1 MNDQQQMGYEPS
13 LDGIRAFSV
22 IAVMLYHAHIAWL
35 PGGFLGVEVF
45 FVVSGFLITSLLIEE
60 RELNGGIDL
69 KQFWIRRARRLLP
82 ALFVMLSATAVC
94 VAFFAKD
101 SAPDFRRDVLP
112 SLGYF
117 SNWWQ
122 IFAVKT
128 PYFAASSLPVLRHLW
143 SLAVEEQWY
152 LIWPL
157 LFAFIFG
164 AKWMRPKIS
173 GALLVACSGAV
184 MVATALRFA
193 QDNDMR
199 TNLLYLSTLT
209 RSSGLLLGAA
219 VAMLWRPW
227 RKTSP
232 SSWWRSFTADALAIV
247 SIAVIGFIMATVHV
261 ADVRMYQGGLAATT
275 IASAVVIAVVMRPNG
290 VFVQKLFSQEL
301 FVEIGRRSYGLYLW
315 HWPIFV
321 VAHARDS
328 GNRLAVALA
337 VTVIINE
344 FVYQFVEI
352 PTRQGALGNWW
363 RNRPQLGAMRR
374 RLPVLIAAVVV
385 ASLGVTGFKVVG
397 IEARDLA
404 IDTSTANVIF
414 AVPTTVANTGT
425 TLAPSVVDS
434 SASSTTP
441 TTPTSS
447 TTIAVLPRKLVIVG
461 DSQAHALA
469 LNKPSGIEKT
479 FVIADGSIDGCGI
492 YDRGVG
498 VGGTNGNFRRNFAN
512 CVGFEKSWAKS
523 ATKAKADVALVVIGA
538 WEVLDLKINGFT
550 LAFNTAP
557 ADTMFRTQMQ
567 RGIDALRATGAT
579 VALLE
584 VACMRPVDSKGGPV
598 PALPQRGDD
607 ARTGHLNDLLREIA
621 APEDDGV
628 FFVSG
633 PKEWCTDPKISTS
646 LSYRW
651 DGVHAY
657 KPGAKLIFETI
668 ATSILQ
674 LPVTK

>member
-1 MNDQQQMGYEPS
+1 MNDQPHMGYEPS

-22 IAVMLYHAHIAWL
+22 IAVMLYHANIAWL

-60 RELNGGIDL
+60 RESTQRIDL

-82 ALFVMLSATAVC
+82 ALFVMLCATAVC
-94 VAFFAKD
+94 VAFYATD

-122 IFAVKT
+122 IFVVKT

-152 LIWPL
+152 LVWPL
-157 LFAFIFG
+157 LFTFIFG

-173 GALLVACSGAV
+173 GALLVACSGAA
-184 MVATALRFA
+184 MAATALRFV
-193 QDNDMR
+193 QDDETR
-199 TNLLYLSTLT
+199 TNFLYLSTLT

-227 RKTSP
+227 RKTP
-232 SSWWRSFTADALAIV
+232 TRFVLASSLVADALAIA
-247 SIAVIGFIMATVHV
+247 SIVVIGVLMATVHV
-261 ADVRMYQGGLAATT
+261 ADARLYRGGLAATT
-275 IASAVVIAVVMRPNG
+275 IASAVVVAVVMRPNG

-328 GNRLAVALA
+328 GNRLAVAIA

-344 FVYQFVEI
+344 FVYQYVEI

-363 RNRPQLGAMRR
+363 HNRPQLSAMHR
-374 RLPVLIAAVVV
+374 RLPVFVAAVVV
-385 ASLGVTGFKVVG
+385 ASLGVTGVKVVG

-414 AVPTTVANTGT
+414 SVPTTVA
-425 TLAPSVVDS
+425 P
-434 SASSTTP
+434 ASSLPAASTT
-441 TTPTSS
+441 T
-447 TTIAVLPRKLVIVG
+447 TTIAKLPRKLLIVG
-461 DSQAHALA
+461 DSQAHSLA
-469 LNKPSGIEKT
+469 VNKPSGMEKT
-479 FVIADGSIDGCGI
+479 FVVADGSIDGCGI

-523 ATKAKADVALVVIGA
+523 ATKARADVVLVVIGA
-538 WEVLDLKINGFT
+538 WEVLDLKINSFT
-550 LAFNTAP
+550 FIVNTLP
-557 ADTMFRTQMQ
+557 ADTMFRTQMK

-607 ARTGHLNDLLREIA
+607 ARTRHLNELMREIA
-621 APEDDGV
+621 SPEDDGV

-633 PKEWCTDPKISTS
+633 PKEWCNDPKVSTS

>member
-1 MNDQQQMGYEPS
+1 MGYEPS

-22 IAVMLYHAHIAWL
+22 IAVMLYHANVAWL

-60 RELNGGIDL
+60 RESNHRINL

-82 ALFVMLSATAVC
+82 AFFVMLCATSVC
-94 VAFFAKD
+94 VAFYATD
-101 SAPDFRRDVLP
+101 SAPDFRRDMLP

-122 IFAVKT
+122 IFAVDT

-157 LFAFIFG
+157 LFTVVFG
-164 AKWMRPKIS
+164 AKWLRPKIS
-173 GALLVACSGAV
+173 GVLLISCSGAI
-184 MVATALRFA
+184 MIMTALRFVE
-193 QDNDMR
+193 DNETR
-199 TNLLYLSTLT
+199 TNFLYLSTFT

-219 VAMLWRPW
+219 VALLWRPW
-227 RKTSP
+227 RKTSTRFVLA
-232 SSWWRSFTADALAIV
+232 RSMVADALAIG
-247 SIAVIGFIMATVHV
+247 SIAVIGYLMATVHV
-261 ADVRMYQGGLAATT
+261 ADARLYQGGLDATT
-275 IASAVVIAVVMRPNG
+275 IASAVIIAVVMRPNG
-290 VFVQKLFSQEL
+290 LLIKRFFSYN
-301 FVEIGRRSYGLYLW
+301 FFAEIGRRSYGLYLW

-328 GNRLAVALA
+328 IDRLAIALA
-337 VTVIINE
+337 ATIIINE
-344 FVYQFVEI
+344 FVYQYVEI
-352 PTRQGALGNWW
+352 PTRHGALGNWW
-363 RNRPQLGAMRR
+363 RNRQQLSAMQR
-374 RLPVLIAAVVV
+374 RLPVFVAAVLV
-385 ASLGVTGFKVVG
+385 ASLGITGVKVVG
-397 IEARDLA
+397 IQARDLS
-404 IDTSTANVIF
+404 IDTSNAKVEF
-414 AVPTTVANTGT
+414 AVPTTVANASTNST
-425 TLAPSVVDS
+425 PSVS
-434 SASSTTP
+434 GSSTT
-441 TTPTSS
+441 S
-447 TTIAVLPRKLVIVG
+447 TTIATLPRKLVIVG
-461 DSQAHALA
+461 DSQARSLA
-469 LNKPSGIEKT
+469 VNKPSGIKKT
-479 FVIADGSIDGCGI
+479 FVITDGSIDGCGV
-492 YDRGVG
+492 YNKGVG

-523 ATKAKADVALVVIGA
+523 ARKAKADVALVVIGA
-538 WEVLDLKINGFT
+538 WEVLDLKFGSSM
-550 LAFNTAP
+550 LVFNTP
-557 ADTMFRTQMQ
+557 AADAMFRSQV
-567 RGIDALRATGAT
+567 RIGVNALRVTGAT

-584 VACMRPVDSKGGPV
+584 VPCMRPVTSKGGPV

-607 ARTGHLNDLLREIA
+607 TRTGHLNDLLREIA

-633 PKEWCTDPKISTS
+633 PKEWCSDPKISTS

>member
-1 MNDQQQMGYEPS
+1 MGYEPS

-22 IAVMLYHAHIAWL
+22 IAVMLYHADIAWL

-60 RELNGGIDL
+60 RESTRSIDL

-82 ALFVMLSATAVC
+82 ALVVMLSATAVY

-122 IFAVKT
+122 IYAVDT

-157 LFAFIFG
+157 LFTVVFG
-164 AKWMRPKIS
+164 AKWMRPRIS
-173 GALLVACSGAV
+173 GALLIACSGAI
-184 MVATALRFA
+184 MFTTALRFV
-193 QDNDMR
+193 QDNETR
-199 TNLLYLSTLT
+199 TNFLYLSTIT

-227 RKTSP
+227 RKNSLP
-232 SSWWRSFTADALAIV
+232 SWWRSSISDAFAIT
-247 SIAVIGFIMATVHV
+247 SIAVIGVLMATVHV
-261 ADVRMYQGGLAATT
+261 ADQRLYQGGLAATT
-275 IASAVVIAVVMRPNG
+275 VASAVIVAVVMRPNG
-290 VFVQKLFSQEL
+290 LFVKKFFSQDL

-328 GNRLAVALA
+328 SNRLAVALA
-337 VTVIINE
+337 LTIIINE

-352 PTRQGALGNWW
+352 PTRHGALGNWW
-363 RNRPQLGAMRR
+363 HNRPQLSAMHR
-374 RLPVLIAAVVV
+374 RLPVFIAAVVI
-385 ASLGVTGFKVVG
+385 ASLGITGVKVVG
-397 IEARDLA
+397 IEARDLS

-414 AVPTTVANTGT
+414 AVPTTVAY
-425 TLAPSVVDS
+425 
-434 SASSTTP
+434 ASSLPAASTT
-441 TTPTSS
+441 T
-447 TTIAVLPRKLVIVG
+447 TTIAKLPRRLVIVG
-461 DSQAHALA
+461 DSQAHSLA
-469 LNKPSGIEKT
+469 INKPSGIEKT
-479 FVIADGSIDGCGI
+479 FVVTDGSIDGCGI

-512 CVGFEKSWAKS
+512 CVGFEKSWTKS
-523 ATKAKADVALVVIGA
+523 ATKAQADVALVVLGA
-538 WEVLDLKINGFT
+538 WEVLDLKINSFT
-550 LAFNTAP
+550 LVVNTPP
-557 ADTMFRTQMQ
+557 ADTMFRTQMK

-607 ARTGHLNDLLREIA
+607 TRTRHLNDLLREIA
-621 APEDDGV
+621 APEDDGF

-633 PKEWCTDPKISTS
+633 PKEWCSESEISTS

-657 KPGAKLIFETI
+657 KPGAKLVFETI
-668 ATSILQ
+668 ANSILQ

>member
-1 MNDQQQMGYEPS
+1 
-13 LDGIRAFSV
+13 
-22 IAVMLYHAHIAWL
+22 
-35 PGGFLGVEVF
+35 
-45 FVVSGFLITSLLIEE
+45 
-60 RELNGGIDL
+60 
-69 KQFWIRRARRLLP
+69 
-82 ALFVMLSATAVC
+82 
-94 VAFFAKD
+94 VAFYATD

-122 IFAVKT
+122 IFAVDT

-157 LFAFIFG
+157 LFVFVFG

-173 GALLVACSGAV
+173 GALLLLCSGAI
-184 MVATALRFA
+184 MFATALRFV
-193 QDNDMR
+193 QDDETR
-199 TNLLYLSTLT
+199 TNFLYLSTLT

-227 RKTSP
+227 RKNSLP
-232 SSWWRSFTADALAIV
+232 SWWKSSLADALAV
-247 SIAVIGFIMATVHV
+247 ASIAVIGVLMATVHV
-261 ADVRMYQGGLAATT
+261 ADKRLYQGGLAITT
-275 IASAVVIAVVMRPNG
+275 IASAVIIAVVMRPNG
-290 VFVQKLFSQEL
+290 LFVKKFFSQEL

-337 VTVIINE
+337 LTVIINE
-344 FVYQFVEI
+344 FVYQYVEI
-352 PTRQGALGNWW
+352 PTRQGALGNWLH
-363 RNRPQLGAMRR
+363 NRQQLSAMHR
-374 RLPVLIAAVVV
+374 RLPVLITAAVV
-385 ASLGVTGFKVVG
+385 ASLGITGVKVVG
-397 IEARDLA
+397 IEARDLS

-414 AVPTTVANTGT
+414 SVPTTVA
-425 TLAPSVVDS
+425 
-434 SASSTTP
+434 SASSLPAASTT
-441 TTPTSS
+441 S
-447 TTIAVLPRKLVIVG
+447 TTIAKLPRKLVIVG
-461 DSQAHALA
+461 DSQAHSLVV
-469 LNKPSGIEKT
+469 NKPSGIEKT
-479 FVIADGSIDGCGI
+479 FVITNGSIDGCGI

-512 CVGFEKSWAKS
+512 CVGFEKKWAKS
-523 ATKAKADVALVVIGA
+523 ATTARADVALVVIGA

-550 LAFNTAP
+550 FAVNTSP
-557 ADTMFRTQMQ
+557 ADTMFRTQMK
-567 RGIDALRATGAT
+567 RGIDALRSTGAT

-607 ARTGHLNDLLREIA
+607 TRTSHLNDLLREIA

-628 FFVSG
+628 FFISG
-633 PKEWCTDPKISTS
+633 PKEWCSDPKISTS

-668 ATSILQ
+668 ASSVLK
-674 LPVTK
+674 LPVKK

>member
-1 MNDQQQMGYEPS
+1 MNDQSHMGYEPS

-22 IAVMLYHAHIAWL
+22 IAVMLYHANIAWL

-60 RELNGGIDL
+60 RESTRSIDL

-82 ALFVMLSATAVC
+82 ALVVMLSATAVY

-122 IFAVKT
+122 IYAVDT

-157 LFAFIFG
+157 LFTVVFG
-164 AKWMRPKIS
+164 AKWMRPRIS
-173 GALLVACSGAV
+173 GALLITCSAAI
-184 MVATALRFA
+184 MFTTALRFV
-193 QDNDMR
+193 QDNETR
-199 TNLLYLSTLT
+199 TNFLYLSTIT

-227 RKTSP
+227 RKNSLP
-232 SSWWRSFTADALAIV
+232 SWWRSSISDAFAIT
-247 SIAVIGFIMATVHV
+247 SIAVIGVLMATVHV
-261 ADVRMYQGGLAATT
+261 ADQRLYQGGLAATT
-275 IASAVVIAVVMRPNG
+275 VASAVIVAVVMRPNG
-290 VFVQKLFSQEL
+290 LFVKKFFSQDL

-328 GNRLAVALA
+328 SNRLAVALA
-337 VTVIINE
+337 LTIIINE

-352 PTRQGALGNWW
+352 PTRHGALGNWW
-363 RNRPQLGAMRR
+363 HNRPQLSAMHR
-374 RLPVLIAAVVV
+374 RLPVFIAAVVV
-385 ASLGVTGFKVVG
+385 ASLGIIGVKVVG
-397 IEARDLA
+397 IEARDLS

-414 AVPTTVANTGT
+414 AVPTTVA
-425 TLAPSVVDS
+425 
-434 SASSTTP
+434 SASSLPAASTT
-441 TTPTSS
+441 T
-447 TTIAVLPRKLVIVG
+447 TTIAKLPRRLVIVG
-461 DSQAHALA
+461 DSQAHSLA
-469 LNKPSGIEKT
+469 INKPSGIEKT
-479 FVIADGSIDGCGI
+479 FVVTDGSIDGCGI

-512 CVGFEKSWAKS
+512 CVGFEKSWTKS
-523 ATKAKADVALVVIGA
+523 ATKAQADVALVVLGA
-538 WEVLDLKINGFT
+538 WEVLDLKINSFT
-550 LAFNTAP
+550 LVVNTPP
-557 ADTMFRTQMQ
+557 ADTMFRTQMK

-607 ARTGHLNDLLREIA
+607 TRTRHLNDLLREIA

-633 PKEWCTDPKISTS
+633 PKEWCSDSEISTS

>member
-1 MNDQQQMGYEPS
+1 MNDQQLMGYEPS

-22 IAVMLYHAHIAWL
+22 IAVMLYHANIAWL

-60 RELNGGIDL
+60 RESTRRIDL

-82 ALFVMLSATAVC
+82 ALVVMLAATAVC
-94 VAFFAKD
+94 VAFYATD

-122 IFAVKT
+122 IFAVDT

-157 LFAFIFG
+157 LFVFVFG

-173 GALLVACSGAV
+173 GALLLLCSGAI
-184 MVATALRFA
+184 MFATALRFV
-193 QDNDMR
+193 QDDETR
-199 TNLLYLSTLT
+199 TNFLYLSTLT

-227 RKTSP
+227 RKNSLP
-232 SSWWRSFTADALAIV
+232 SWWKSSLADALAV
-247 SIAVIGFIMATVHV
+247 ASIAVIGVLMATVHV
-261 ADVRMYQGGLAATT
+261 ADAQLYQGGLAVTT
-275 IASAVVIAVVMRPNG
+275 IASAVIIAVVMRPNG
-290 VFVQKLFSQEL
+290 LFVKKFFSQEL

-337 VTVIINE
+337 LTVIINE
-344 FVYQFVEI
+344 FVYQYVEI
-352 PTRQGALGNWW
+352 PTRQGALGNWLH
-363 RNRPQLGAMRR
+363 NRQQLSAMHR
-374 RLPVLIAAVVV
+374 RLPVLITAAVV
-385 ASLGVTGFKVVG
+385 ASLGITGVKVVG
-397 IEARDLA
+397 IEARDLS

-414 AVPTTVANTGT
+414 SVPTTVA
-425 TLAPSVVDS
+425 
-434 SASSTTP
+434 SASSLPAASTT
-441 TTPTSS
+441 T
-447 TTIAVLPRKLVIVG
+447 TTIAKLPRKLVIVG
-461 DSQAHALA
+461 DSQAHSLVV
-469 LNKPSGIEKT
+469 NKPSGIEKT
-479 FVIADGSIDGCGI
+479 FVITNGSIDGCGI

-512 CVGFEKSWAKS
+512 CVGFEKKWAKS
-523 ATKAKADVALVVIGA
+523 ATTARADVALVVIGA

-550 LAFNTAP
+550 FAVNTSP
-557 ADTMFRTQMQ
+557 ADTMFRTQMK
-567 RGIDALRATGAT
+567 RGIDALRSTGAT

-607 ARTGHLNDLLREIA
+607 TRTSHLNDLLREIA

-633 PKEWCTDPKISTS
+633 PKEWCSDPKISTS

-668 ATSILQ
+668 ASSVLK
-674 LPVTK
+674 LPVKK

>member
-1 MNDQQQMGYEPS
+1 MGYEPS

-22 IAVMLYHAHIAWL
+22 IAVMLYHANIAWL

-60 RELNGGIDL
+60 RESNHRINL

-82 ALFVMLSATAVC
+82 AFFVMLCATAVC
-94 VAFFAKD
+94 VAFYATD
-101 SAPDFRRDVLP
+101 SAPDFRRDMLP

-122 IFAVKT
+122 IFAVDT

-157 LFAFIFG
+157 LFTVVFG

-173 GALLVACSGAV
+173 GALLIAGSGTI
-184 MVATALRFA
+184 MVTTALRFVE
-193 QDNDMR
+193 DNETH
-199 TNLLYLSTLT
+199 TNFLYLSTFT

-219 VAMLWRPW
+219 VALLWRPW
-227 RKTSP
+227 RKISTRFVLA
-232 SSWWRSFTADALAIV
+232 RSLAADSLAIV
-247 SIAVIGFIMATVHV
+247 SIAVIGYLMATVHV
-261 ADVRMYQGGLAATT
+261 ADARLYQGGLAATT
-275 IASAVVIAVVMRPNG
+275 IASAVIVAVVMRPNG
-290 VFVQKLFSQEL
+290 LLIKRFFSYN
-301 FVEIGRRSYGLYLW
+301 FFAEIGRRSYGLYLW

-328 GNRLAVALA
+328 IDRLAIALA
-337 VTVIINE
+337 ATIIINE
-344 FVYQFVEI
+344 FVYQYVEI

-363 RNRPQLGAMRR
+363 RNRPQLSAMHR
-374 RLPVLIAAVVV
+374 RLPIFVAAVVV
-385 ASLGVTGFKVVG
+385 ASLGITGVKVVG
-397 IEARDLA
+397 IQARDLSV
-404 IDTSTANVIF
+404 DTSNAKVEF
-414 AVPTTVANTGT
+414 AVPTTVANASTNST
-425 TLAPSVVDS
+425 PSVS
-434 SASSTTP
+434 GSSTT
-441 TTPTSS
+441 S
-447 TTIAVLPRKLVIVG
+447 TTIATLPRKLVIVG
-461 DSQAHALA
+461 DSQARSLA
-469 LNKPSGIEKT
+469 VNKPSGIKKT
-479 FVIADGSIDGCGI
+479 FVITDGSIDGCGVYNKGI
-492 YDRGVG
+492 G

-523 ATKAKADVALVVIGA
+523 ARKAKADVALVVIGA
-538 WEVLDLKINGFT
+538 WEVLDLKFGSST
-550 LAFNTAP
+550 LVFNTP
-557 ADTMFRTQMQ
+557 AADAMFRSQV
-567 RGIDALRATGAT
+567 RIGVNALRATGAT

-584 VACMRPVDSKGGPV
+584 VPCMRPVTSKGGPV

-607 ARTGHLNDLLREIA
+607 TRTGHLNDLLREIA
-621 APEDDGV
+621 ASEDDGV

-633 PKEWCTDPKISTS
+633 PKEWCSDPKISTS

>member
-1 MNDQQQMGYEPS
+1 MGYEPS

-22 IAVMLYHAHIAWL
+22 IAVMLYHANIAWL

-60 RELNGGIDL
+60 RESNHRINL

-82 ALFVMLSATAVC
+82 AFFVMLCATSVC
-94 VAFFAKD
+94 VAFYATD
-101 SAPDFRRDVLP
+101 SAPDFRRDMLP

-122 IFAVKT
+122 IFAVDT

-157 LFAFIFG
+157 LFTVVFG

-173 GALLVACSGAV
+173 GALLIAGSGTI
-184 MVATALRFA
+184 MVTTALRFVE
-193 QDNDMR
+193 DNETR
-199 TNLLYLSTLT
+199 TNFLYLSTFT

-219 VAMLWRPW
+219 VALLWRPW
-227 RKTSP
+227 RKTSTRFVLA
-232 SSWWRSFTADALAIV
+232 RSMVADALAIG
-247 SIAVIGFIMATVHV
+247 SIAVIGYLMATVHV
-261 ADVRMYQGGLAATT
+261 ADARLYQGGLAATT
-275 IASAVVIAVVMRPNG
+275 IASAVIVAVVMRPNG
-290 VFVQKLFSQEL
+290 LLMKRFFSHNLFA
-301 FVEIGRRSYGLYLW
+301 EIGRRSYGLYLW

-328 GNRLAVALA
+328 IDRLAIALA
-337 VTVIINE
+337 ATIIINE
-344 FVYQFVEI
+344 FVYQYVEI

-363 RNRPQLGAMRR
+363 RNRPQLSAMHR
-374 RLPVLIAAVVV
+374 RLPIFVAAVVV
-385 ASLGVTGFKVVG
+385 ASLGITGVKVVG
-397 IEARDLA
+397 IQARDLSV
-404 IDTSTANVIF
+404 DTSNAKVEF
-414 AVPTTVANTGT
+414 AVPTTVANASTNST
-425 TLAPSVVDS
+425 PSVS
-434 SASSTTP
+434 GSSTT
-441 TTPTSS
+441 S
-447 TTIAVLPRKLVIVG
+447 TTIATLPRKLVIVG
-461 DSQAHALA
+461 DSQARSLA
-469 LNKPSGIEKT
+469 VNKPSGIKKT
-479 FVIADGSIDGCGI
+479 FVITDGSIDGCGV
-492 YDRGVG
+492 YNKGGG

-523 ATKAKADVALVVIGA
+523 ARKAKADVALVVIGA
-538 WEVLDLKINGFT
+538 WEVLDLKFGSST
-550 LAFNTAP
+550 LVFNTP
-557 ADTMFRTQMQ
+557 AADAMFRSQV
-567 RGIDALRATGAT
+567 RIGVNALRATGAT

-584 VACMRPVDSKGGPV
+584 VPCMRPVTSKGGPV

-607 ARTGHLNDLLREIA
+607 TRTGHLNDLLREIA

-633 PKEWCTDPKISTS
+633 PKEWCSDPKISTS

>member
-22 IAVMLYHAHIAWL
+22 IAVMLYHANIAWL

-60 RELNGGIDL
+60 RESTQHIDL

-82 ALFVMLSATAVC
+82 ALVVMLAATAVC
-94 VAFFAKD
+94 VAFYATD

-122 IFAVKT
+122 IFAVDT

-157 LFAFIFG
+157 LFAFVFG

-173 GALLVACSGAV
+173 GALLVVCSAAI
-184 MVATALRFA
+184 MTMTALRFV
-193 QDNDMR
+193 QDDETR
-199 TNLLYLSTLT
+199 TNFLYLSTLT

-227 RKTSP
+227 RKNSLP
-232 SSWWRSFTADALAIV
+232 RWWRSSVADAFAV
-247 SIAVIGFIMATVHV
+247 ASIAVIGVLMVTVHV
-261 ADVRMYQGGLAATT
+261 ADARLYQGGLAVTT
-275 IASAVVIAVVMRPNG
+275 IASAVIIAVVMRPNG
-290 VFVQKLFSQEL
+290 LFVKKFFSQEP

-321 VAHARDS
+321 VVHARDS

-344 FVYQFVEI
+344 FVYQYVEI

-363 RNRPQLGAMRR
+363 HNRPQLSAVHR

-385 ASLGVTGFKVVG
+385 ASLGITGVKVVG

-414 AVPTTVANTGT
+414 SVPTTVAT
-425 TLAPSVVDS
+425 
-434 SASSTTP
+434 ASSLPAASTT
-441 TTPTSS
+441 S
-447 TTIAVLPRKLVIVG
+447 TTIAKLPRKLVIVG
-461 DSQAHALA
+461 DSQAHSLA
-469 LNKPSGIEKT
+469 INKPSGIEKT

-498 VGGTNGNFRRNFAN
+498 VGGTNRNFRRNFAN

-550 LAFNTAP
+550 FALNSSP
-557 ADTMFRTQMQ
+557 ADTIFRTQMK

-607 ARTGHLNDLLREIA
+607 TRTSHLNDLLREIA

-633 PKEWCTDPKISTS
+633 PKEWCSDQKISTS

>member
-1 MNDQQQMGYEPS
+1 MNEQQQMGYEPS

-22 IAVMLYHAHIAWL
+22 IAVMLYHANIAWL

-60 RELNGGIDL
+60 RESTQRIDL

-82 ALFVMLSATAVC
+82 ALFVMLCATAVC
-94 VAFFAKD
+94 VAFYATD

-122 IFAVKT
+122 IFAVDT

-152 LIWPL
+152 LVWPL
-157 LFAFIFG
+157 LFTFIFG

-173 GALLVACSGAV
+173 GALLVACS
-184 MVATALRFA
+184 
-193 QDNDMR
+193 
-199 TNLLYLSTLT
+199 
-209 RSSGLLLGAA
+209 LLLGAA

-227 RKTSP
+227 RKTP
-232 SSWWRSFTADALAIV
+232 TRFVLARSLVADALAIA
-247 SIAVIGFIMATVHV
+247 SIVVIGVLMATVHV
-261 ADVRMYQGGLAATT
+261 ADARLYRGGLAATT
-275 IASAVVIAVVMRPNG
+275 IASAVVVAVVMRPNG

-328 GNRLAVALA
+328 GNRLAVAIA

-344 FVYQFVEI
+344 FVYQYVEI

-363 RNRPQLGAMRR
+363 HNRPQLSAMHR
-374 RLPVLIAAVVV
+374 RLPVFVAAVVV
-385 ASLGVTGFKVVG
+385 ASLGVTGVKVVG

-404 IDTSTANVIF
+404 FDTSPANVIF
-414 AVPTTVANTGT
+414 SVPTTVA
-425 TLAPSVVDS
+425 P
-434 SASSTTP
+434 ASSLPAASTT
-441 TTPTSS
+441 T
-447 TTIAVLPRKLVIVG
+447 TTIAKLPRKLLIVG
-461 DSQAHALA
+461 DSQAHSLA
-469 LNKPSGIEKT
+469 VNKPSGMEKT
-479 FVIADGSIDGCGI
+479 FVVADGSIDGCGI

-523 ATKAKADVALVVIGA
+523 ATKARADVVLVVIGA

-550 LAFNTAP
+550 FAFNTAP
-557 ADTMFRTQMQ
+557 ADTMFRTQMK

-607 ARTGHLNDLLREIA
+607 ARTRHLNELMREIA
-621 APEDDGV
+621 SPEDDGV

-633 PKEWCTDPKISTS
+633 PKEWCNDPKVSTS

>member
-1 MNDQQQMGYEPS
+1 MNEQQQMGYEPS

-22 IAVMLYHAHIAWL
+22 IAVMLYHANIAWL

-60 RELNGGIDL
+60 RESTQHIDL

-82 ALFVMLSATAVC
+82 ALFIMLSATAVS

-157 LFAFIFG
+157 LFTVVFG
-164 AKWMRPKIS
+164 AKWMRSKFS
-173 GALLVACSGAV
+173 GMLLVVCSGAV
-184 MVATALRFA
+184 MATMALRFV
-193 QDNDMR
+193 QDNETR
-199 TNLLYLSTLT
+199 TNFLYLSTVT

-232 SSWWRSFTADALAIV
+232 SSWWRSSIADALALV
-247 SIAVIGFIMATVHV
+247 SIAVIGVLMATVHV
-261 ADVRMYQGGLAATT
+261 ADARLYQGGLVATT
-275 IASAVVIAVVMRPNG
+275 VASAVVIAVVMRPNG
-290 VFVQKLFSQEL
+290 LIIKKFFSQDF
-301 FVEIGRRSYGLYLW
+301 FVEVGRRSYGLYLW

-328 GNRLAVALA
+328 GNRFAVALA
-337 VTVIINE
+337 ATIIINE

-363 RNRPQLGAMRR
+363 RNRQQLSAMHR
-374 RLPVLIAAVVV
+374 RLPLLIAAAVV
-385 ASLGVTGFKVVG
+385 ASLGMTGIKVVG

-414 AVPTTVANTGT
+414 SVPTTVA
-425 TLAPSVVDS
+425 
-434 SASSTTP
+434 SASSLPAASTT
-441 TTPTSS
+441 S
-447 TTIAVLPRKLVIVG
+447 TTIAKLPRKLVIVG
-461 DSQAHALA
+461 DSQAHSLA
-469 LNKPSGIEKT
+469 INKPSGMEKT
-479 FVIADGSIDGCGI
+479 FVVADGSIDGCGI

-538 WEVLDLKINGFT
+538 WEVLDLKINSFAF
-550 LAFNTAP
+550 AFNTSP

-607 ARTGHLNDLLREIA
+607 TRTRHLNDLLREIA

-633 PKEWCTDPKISTS
+633 PTEWCNDPKISTS

>member
-1 MNDQQQMGYEPS
+1 MNDQSHMGYEPS

-22 IAVMLYHAHIAWL
+22 IAVMLYHADIAWL

-60 RELNGGIDL
+60 RESTRSIDL

-82 ALFVMLSATAVC
+82 ALVVMLSATAVY

-122 IFAVKT
+122 IYAVDT

-157 LFAFIFG
+157 LFTVVFG
-164 AKWMRPKIS
+164 AKWMRPRIS
-173 GALLVACSGAV
+173 GALLITCSAAI
-184 MVATALRFA
+184 MFTTALRFV
-193 QDNDMR
+193 QDNETR
-199 TNLLYLSTLT
+199 TNFLYLSTIT

-227 RKTSP
+227 RKNSLP
-232 SSWWRSFTADALAIV
+232 SWWRSSISDAFAIT
-247 SIAVIGFIMATVHV
+247 SIAVIGVLMATVHV
-261 ADVRMYQGGLAATT
+261 ADQRLYQSGLAATT
-275 IASAVVIAVVMRPNG
+275 VASAVIVAVVMRPNG
-290 VFVQKLFSQEL
+290 LFVKKFFSQDL

-328 GNRLAVALA
+328 SNRLAVALA
-337 VTVIINE
+337 LTIIINE

-352 PTRQGALGNWW
+352 PTRHGALGNWW
-363 RNRPQLGAMRR
+363 HNRPQLSAMHR
-374 RLPVLIAAVVV
+374 RLPVFIAAVVV
-385 ASLGVTGFKVVG
+385 ASLGITGVKVVG
-397 IEARDLA
+397 IEARDLS

-414 AVPTTVANTGT
+414 AVPTTVAY
-425 TLAPSVVDS
+425 
-434 SASSTTP
+434 ASSLPAASTT
-441 TTPTSS
+441 T
-447 TTIAVLPRKLVIVG
+447 TTIAKLPRRLVIVG
-461 DSQAHALA
+461 DSQAHSLA
-469 LNKPSGIEKT
+469 INKPSGIEKT
-479 FVIADGSIDGCGI
+479 FVVTDGSIDGCGI

-512 CVGFEKSWAKS
+512 CVGFEKSWTKS
-523 ATKAKADVALVVIGA
+523 ATKAQADVALVVLGA
-538 WEVLDLKINGFT
+538 WEVLDLKINSFT
-550 LAFNTAP
+550 LVVNTPP
-557 ADTMFRTQMQ
+557 ADTMFRTQMK

-607 ARTGHLNDLLREIA
+607 TRTRHLNDLLREIA

-633 PKEWCTDPKISTS
+633 PKQWCSDSEISTS

>member
-1 MNDQQQMGYEPS
+1 MGYEPS

-22 IAVMLYHAHIAWL
+22 IAVMLYHANIAWL

-60 RELNGGIDL
+60 RESTQRIDL

-82 ALFVMLSATAVC
+82 ALFAMLSATAVC
-94 VAFFAKD
+94 VAFYATD
-101 SAPDFRRDVLP
+101 SAPDFRRDMLP

-122 IFAVKT
+122 IYAVDT

-152 LIWPL
+152 LVWPL
-157 LFAFIFG
+157 LFTVLFG

-173 GALLVACSGAV
+173 GTLLIGCSGAI
-184 MVATALRFA
+184 MIATALGFV
-193 QDNDMR
+193 QDDETR
-199 TNLLYLSTLT
+199 TNFLYLSTIT

-227 RKTSP
+227 RKTSTRFVLV
-232 SSWWRSFTADALAIV
+232 RSLAADLLAIG
-247 SIAVIGFIMATVHV
+247 SIALIGYLMATVHV
-261 ADVRMYQGGLAATT
+261 ADKRLYQGGLAATT
-275 IASAVVIAVVMRPNG
+275 IASAVIVAVVMRPNG
-290 VFVQKLFSQEL
+290 LFVKKFFSQDF

-321 VAHARDS
+321 VTHARDS
-328 GNRLAVALA
+328 SNRLAVALA
-337 VTVIINE
+337 LTTIINE
-344 FVYQFVEI
+344 FVYQYVEI
-352 PTRQGALGNWW
+352 PTRRGALGNWW
-363 RNRPQLGAMRR
+363 HNRPQLSAMHR
-374 RLPVLIAAVVV
+374 RLPVLITAVVV
-385 ASLGVTGFKVVG
+385 ASLSITGVKVVG
-397 IEARDLA
+397 IEARDLS
-404 IDTSTANVIF
+404 IDTSTASVIF
-414 AVPTTVANTGT
+414 SVPTTVA
-425 TLAPSVVDS
+425 
-434 SASSTTP
+434 SASSLPAASTT
-441 TTPTSS
+441 T
-447 TTIAVLPRKLVIVG
+447 TTIAKLPRKLVIVG
-461 DSQAHALA
+461 DSQANSLA
-469 LNKPSGIEKT
+469 VNKPSGMEKT
-479 FVIADGSIDGCGI
+479 FIVANGSIDGCGI
-492 YDRGVG
+492 FDRGVG

-538 WEVLDLKINGFT
+538 WEVLDLKINGFIFAVNS
-550 LAFNTAP
+550 LP
-557 ADTMFRTQMQ
+557 ADTMFRTQMK
-567 RGIDALRATGAT
+567 RGIAALRATGAT

-607 ARTGHLNDLLREIA
+607 TRTGHLNDLLREIA
-621 APEDDGV
+621 APDDDGV

-633 PKEWCTDPKISTS
+633 PKEWCSDPKISKS

-657 KPGAKLIFETI
+657 KPGAKLVFETI
-668 ATSILQ
+668 ANSVLQ

>member
-1 MNDQQQMGYEPS
+1 MNDQSHMGYEPS

-22 IAVMLYHAHIAWL
+22 IAVMLYHANISWL

-60 RELNGGIDL
+60 RETTQRIDL

-82 ALFVMLSATAVC
+82 ALVVMLSATAVC
-94 VAFFAKD
+94 VAFYATD
-101 SAPDFRRDVLP
+101 SAPDFRRDMLP

-122 IFAVKT
+122 IYAVDT

-152 LIWPL
+152 LVWPL
-157 LFAFIFG
+157 LFTVLFG

-173 GALLVACSGAV
+173 GTLLIGCSGAI
-184 MVATALRFA
+184 MIATALGFV
-193 QDNDMR
+193 QDDETR
-199 TNLLYLSTLT
+199 TNFLYLSTIT

-227 RKTSP
+227 RKTSTRFVLV
-232 SSWWRSFTADALAIV
+232 RSLAADLLAIG
-247 SIAVIGFIMATVHV
+247 SIALIGYLMATVHV
-261 ADVRMYQGGLAATT
+261 ADKRLYQGGLAATT
-275 IASAVVIAVVMRPNG
+275 IASAVIVAVVMRPNG
-290 VFVQKLFSQEL
+290 LFVKKFFSQDF

-321 VAHARDS
+321 VTHARDS
-328 GNRLAVALA
+328 SNRLAVALA
-337 VTVIINE
+337 LTTIINE
-344 FVYQFVEI
+344 FVYQYVEI
-352 PTRQGALGNWW
+352 PTRRGALGNWW
-363 RNRPQLGAMRR
+363 HNRPQLSAMHR
-374 RLPVLIAAVVV
+374 RLPVLITAVVV
-385 ASLGVTGFKVVG
+385 ASLSITGVKVVG
-397 IEARDLA
+397 IEARDLS
-404 IDTSTANVIF
+404 IDTSTASVIF
-414 AVPTTVANTGT
+414 SVPTTVA
-425 TLAPSVVDS
+425 
-434 SASSTTP
+434 SASSLPAASTT
-441 TTPTSS
+441 T
-447 TTIAVLPRKLVIVG
+447 TTIAKLPRKLVIVG
-461 DSQAHALA
+461 DSQANSLA
-469 LNKPSGIEKT
+469 VNKPSGMEKT
-479 FVIADGSIDGCGI
+479 FIVANGSIDGCGI
-492 YDRGVG
+492 FDRGVG

-538 WEVLDLKINGFT
+538 WEVLDLKINGFIFAVNS
-550 LAFNTAP
+550 LP
-557 ADTMFRTQMQ
+557 ADTMFRTQMK
-567 RGIDALRATGAT
+567 RGIAALRATGAT

-607 ARTGHLNDLLREIA
+607 TRTGHLNDLLREIA
-621 APEDDGV
+621 APDDDGV

-633 PKEWCTDPKISTS
+633 PKEWCSDPKISKS

-657 KPGAKLIFETI
+657 KPGAKLVFETI
-668 ATSILQ
+668 ANSVLQ

>member
-1 MNDQQQMGYEPS
+1 MGYEPS
-13 LDGIRAFSV
+13 LDGIRALSV
-22 IAVMLYHAHIAWL
+22 IAVMLYHANIAWL

-60 RELNGGIDL
+60 RESNHRINL

-82 ALFVMLSATAVC
+82 AFFVMLCATAVC
-94 VAFFAKD
+94 VAFYATD
-101 SAPDFRRDVLP
+101 SAPDFRRDMLP

-122 IFAVKT
+122 IFAVDT

-157 LFAFIFG
+157 LFTLVFG

-173 GALLVACSGAV
+173 GALLITCSGAI
-184 MVATALRFA
+184 MVTTALRFVE
-193 QDNDMR
+193 DNETR
-199 TNLLYLSTLT
+199 TNFLYLSTFT

-219 VAMLWRPW
+219 VALLWRPW
-227 RKTSP
+227 RKISTRFVLA
-232 SSWWRSFTADALAIV
+232 RSMVADALAIV
-247 SIAVIGFIMATVHV
+247 SIAVIGYLMATVHV
-261 ADVRMYQGGLAATT
+261 ADARLYQGGLAATT
-275 IASAVVIAVVMRPNG
+275 IASAVIVAVVMRPNG
-290 VFVQKLFSQEL
+290 LLIKRVFSYNF
-301 FVEIGRRSYGLYLW
+301 FAEIGRRSYGLYLW

-328 GNRLAVALA
+328 IDRLAYALA
-337 VTVIINE
+337 ATIIINE
-344 FVYQFVEI
+344 FVYQYVEI
-352 PTRQGALGNWW
+352 PTRHGALGNWW
-363 RNRPQLGAMRR
+363 RNRQQLSAMHR
-374 RLPVLIAAVVV
+374 RLPIFVATVVV
-385 ASLGVTGFKVVG
+385 TSLGFTGVKVAG
-397 IEARDLA
+397 IQARDMS
-404 IDTSTANVIF
+404 IDTSNAKVEF
-414 AVPTTVANTGT
+414 AVPTTVT
-425 TLAPSVVDS
+425 
-434 SASSTTP
+434 SASSLPAASTT
-441 TTPTSS
+441 S
-447 TTIAVLPRKLVIVG
+447 TTIAKLPRKLVIVG
-461 DSQAHALA
+461 DSQARSLA
-469 LNKPSGIEKT
+469 VNKPSGIKKT
-479 FVIADGSIDGCGI
+479 FVITDGSIDGCGV
-492 YDRGVG
+492 YNKGVG

-523 ATKAKADVALVVIGA
+523 ARKAKADVALVVIGA
-538 WEVLDLKINGFT
+538 WEVLDLKFGSST
-550 LAFNTAP
+550 LVFNTP
-557 ADTMFRTQMQ
+557 AADAMFRSQV
-567 RGIDALRATGAT
+567 RVGVNALRATGAT

-584 VACMRPVDSKGGPV
+584 VPCMRPVTSKGGSV
-598 PALPQRGDD
+598 ALPQRGDD

-621 APEDDGV
+621 APDDDGV

-633 PKEWCTDPKISTS
+633 PKEWCNDPKISTS

>member
-1 MNDQQQMGYEPS
+1 
-13 LDGIRAFSV
+13 
-22 IAVMLYHAHIAWL
+22 
-35 PGGFLGVEVF
+35 
-45 FVVSGFLITSLLIEE
+45 
-60 RELNGGIDL
+60 
-69 KQFWIRRARRLLP
+69 
-82 ALFVMLSATAVC
+82 MLSATAVY

-122 IFAVKT
+122 IYAVDT

-157 LFAFIFG
+157 LFTVVFG
-164 AKWMRPKIS
+164 AKWMRPRIS
-173 GALLVACSGAV
+173 GALLITCSAAI
-184 MVATALRFA
+184 MFTTALRFV
-193 QDNDMR
+193 QDNETR
-199 TNLLYLSTLT
+199 TNFLYLSTIT

-227 RKTSP
+227 RKNSLP
-232 SSWWRSFTADALAIV
+232 SWWRSSISDAFAIT
-247 SIAVIGFIMATVHV
+247 SIAVIGVLMATVHV
-261 ADVRMYQGGLAATT
+261 ADQRLYQGGLAATT
-275 IASAVVIAVVMRPNG
+275 VASAVIVAVVMRPNG
-290 VFVQKLFSQEL
+290 LFVKKFFSQDL

-328 GNRLAVALA
+328 SNRLAVALA
-337 VTVIINE
+337 LTIIINE

-352 PTRQGALGNWW
+352 PTRHGALGNWW
-363 RNRPQLGAMRR
+363 HNRPQLSAMHR
-374 RLPVLIAAVVV
+374 RLPVFIAAVVI
-385 ASLGVTGFKVVG
+385 ASLGITGVKVVG
-397 IEARDLA
+397 IEARDLS

-414 AVPTTVANTGT
+414 AVPTTVA
-425 TLAPSVVDS
+425 
-434 SASSTTP
+434 SASSLPAASTT
-441 TTPTSS
+441 T
-447 TTIAVLPRKLVIVG
+447 TTIAKLPRKLVIVG
-461 DSQAHALA
+461 DSQAHSLA
-469 LNKPSGIEKT
+469 INKPSGIEKT
-479 FVIADGSIDGCGI
+479 FVVTDGSIDGCGI

-512 CVGFEKSWAKS
+512 CVGFEKSWTKS
-523 ATKAKADVALVVIGA
+523 ATKAQADVALVVLGA
-538 WEVLDLKINGFT
+538 WEVLDLKINSFT
-550 LAFNTAP
+550 LVVNTPP
-557 ADTMFRTQMQ
+557 ADTMFRTQMK

-607 ARTGHLNDLLREIA
+607 TRTRHLNDLLREIA

-633 PKEWCTDPKISTS
+633 PKEWCSVSEISTS

>member
-1 MNDQQQMGYEPS
+1 MNDQPHMGYEPS

-22 IAVMLYHAHIAWL
+22 IAVMLYHANIAWL

-60 RELNGGIDL
+60 RESTQRIDL

-82 ALFVMLSATAVC
+82 ALVVMLSVTAVC
-94 VAFFAKD
+94 VAFYATD
-101 SAPDFRRDVLP
+101 SAPDFRRDMVP

-122 IFAVKT
+122 IYAVDT

-152 LIWPL
+152 LVWPL
-157 LFAFIFG
+157 LFTVLFG
-164 AKWMRPKIS
+164 AKWMSSKIS
-173 GALLVACSGAV
+173 GALLIACSGAI
-184 MVATALRFA
+184 MFTTALGFV
-193 QDNDMR
+193 QDDETR
-199 TNLLYLSTLT
+199 TNFLYLSTIT

-219 VAMLWRPW
+219 IAMLWRPW
-227 RKTSP
+227 RKNSL
-232 SSWWRSFTADALAIV
+232 SSWWRSSLADAFAIM
-247 SIAVIGFIMATVHV
+247 SIAVIGVLMATVHV
-261 ADVRMYQGGLAATT
+261 ADKRLYQGGLAATT
-275 IASAVVIAVVMRPNG
+275 IASAVIVAVVMRPNG
-290 VFVQKLFSQEL
+290 LFVKKFFSQDF

-321 VAHARDS
+321 VTHARNS
-328 GNRLAVALA
+328 SNRLAVALA
-337 VTVIINE
+337 LTIIINE
-344 FVYQFVEI
+344 FVYQYVEI
-352 PTRQGALGNWW
+352 PTRRGALGNWW
-363 RNRPQLGAMRR
+363 RNRPQLSAMHRR
-374 RLPVLIAAVVV
+374 VPVFITAVVV
-385 ASLGVTGFKVVG
+385 ASLSITGVKVVG
-397 IEARDLA
+397 IEARDLS
-404 IDTSTANVIF
+404 IDTSTASVIF
-414 AVPTTVANTGT
+414 SVPTTVASG
-425 TLAPSVVDS
+425 S
-434 SASSTTP
+434 SLPAASTT
-441 TTPTSS
+441 T
-447 TTIAVLPRKLVIVG
+447 TTIAKLPRKLVIVG
-461 DSQAHALA
+461 DSQANSLA
-469 LNKPSGIEKT
+469 VNKPSGMEKT
-479 FVIADGSIDGCGI
+479 FIVANGSIDGCGI

-550 LAFNTAP
+550 FGVNSLP
-557 ADTMFRTQMQ
+557 ADTMFRTQMK
-567 RGIDALRATGAT
+567 RGITALRATGAT

-607 ARTGHLNDLLREIA
+607 TRTGHLNDLLREIA

-633 PKEWCTDPKISTS
+633 PKEWCSDPKISTS

-657 KPGAKLIFETI
+657 KPGAKLVFETI
-668 ATSILQ
+668 ANSILQ

>member
-22 IAVMLYHAHIAWL
+22 IAVMLYHANIAWL

-60 RELNGGIDL
+60 RESTRRIDL

-82 ALFVMLSATAVC
+82 ALVVMLAATAVC
-94 VAFFAKD
+94 VAFYATD

-122 IFAVKT
+122 IFAVDT

-157 LFAFIFG
+157 LFVFVFG

-173 GALLVACSGAV
+173 GALLLLCSGAI
-184 MVATALRFA
+184 MFATALRFV
-193 QDNDMR
+193 QDDETR
-199 TNLLYLSTLT
+199 TNFLYLSTLT

-227 RKTSP
+227 RKNSLP
-232 SSWWRSFTADALAIV
+232 SWWKSSLADALAV
-247 SIAVIGFIMATVHV
+247 ASIAVIGVLMATVHV
-261 ADVRMYQGGLAATT
+261 ADAQLYQGGLAVTT
-275 IASAVVIAVVMRPNG
+275 IASAVIIAVVMRPNG
-290 VFVQKLFSQEL
+290 LFVKKFFSQEL

-337 VTVIINE
+337 LTVIINE
-344 FVYQFVEI
+344 FVYQYVEI
-352 PTRQGALGNWW
+352 PTRQGALGNWLH
-363 RNRPQLGAMRR
+363 NRQQLSAMHR
-374 RLPVLIAAVVV
+374 RLPVLITAAVV
-385 ASLGVTGFKVVG
+385 ASLGITGVKVVR
-397 IEARDLA
+397 IEARDLSL
-404 IDTSTANVIF
+404 DTSTANVIF
-414 AVPTTVANTGT
+414 SVPTTVA
-425 TLAPSVVDS
+425 
-434 SASSTTP
+434 SASSLPAASTT
-441 TTPTSS
+441 S
-447 TTIAVLPRKLVIVG
+447 TTIAKLPRKLVIVG
-461 DSQAHALA
+461 DSQAHSLVV
-469 LNKPSGIEKT
+469 NKPSGIEKT
-479 FVIADGSIDGCGI
+479 FVITNGSIDGCGI

-512 CVGFEKSWAKS
+512 CVGFEKKWAKS
-523 ATKAKADVALVVIGA
+523 ATTARADVALVVIGA

-550 LAFNTAP
+550 FAVNTSP
-557 ADTMFRTQMQ
+557 ADTMFRTQMK
-567 RGIDALRATGAT
+567 RGIDALRSTGAT

-607 ARTGHLNDLLREIA
+607 TRTSHLNDLLREIA

-628 FFVSG
+628 FFISG
-633 PKEWCTDPKISTS
+633 PKVWCSDPKISTS

-668 ATSILQ
+668 ASSVLK
-674 LPVTK
+674 LPVKK

>member
-1 MNDQQQMGYEPS
+1 MNDQQLMGYEPS

-22 IAVMLYHAHIAWL
+22 IAVMLYHANIAWL

-60 RELNGGIDL
+60 RESTRRIDL

-82 ALFVMLSATAVC
+82 ALVVMLAATAVC
-94 VAFFAKD
+94 VAFFATD

-122 IFAVKT
+122 IFAVDT

-157 LFAFIFG
+157 LFTFIFG

-173 GALLVACSGAV
+173 GALLLLCSGAI
-184 MVATALRFA
+184 MFATAFRFVE
-193 QDNDMR
+193 DNETR
-199 TNLLYLSTLT
+199 TNFLYLSTLT

-232 SSWWRSFTADALAIV
+232 SSWWRSSLADTFAVA
-247 SIAVIGFIMATVHV
+247 SIAVIGVLMATVHV
-261 ADVRMYQGGLAATT
+261 ADAWLYQGGLAATT
-275 IASAVVIAVVMRPNG
+275 IASAVIIAVVMRPNG
-290 VFVQKLFSQEL
+290 LFVKKFFSQEL

-337 VTVIINE
+337 ATIIINE
-344 FVYQFVEI
+344 FVYQYVEI

-363 RNRPQLGAMRR
+363 RNRQQLSAMHR
-374 RLPVLIAAVVV
+374 RLPVLITAVVV
-385 ASLGVTGFKVVG
+385 ASLGITGVKVVG
-397 IEARDLA
+397 IEARDLS

-414 AVPTTVANTGT
+414 SVPTTVA
-425 TLAPSVVDS
+425 
-434 SASSTTP
+434 SASSLPAASTT
-441 TTPTSS
+441 T
-447 TTIAVLPRKLVIVG
+447 TTIAKLPRKLVIVG
-461 DSQAHALA
+461 DSQAHSLVV
-469 LNKPSGIEKT
+469 NKPSGIEKT
-479 FVIADGSIDGCGI
+479 FVITNGSIDGCGI

-512 CVGFEKSWAKS
+512 CVGFEKKWAKS
-523 ATKAKADVALVVIGA
+523 ATTARADVALVVIGA

-550 LAFNTAP
+550 FAVNTSP
-557 ADTMFRTQMQ
+557 ADTMFRTQMK
-567 RGIDALRATGAT
+567 RGIDALRSTGAT

-607 ARTGHLNDLLREIA
+607 TRTSHLNDLLREIA

-628 FFVSG
+628 FFISG
-633 PKEWCTDPKISTS
+633 PKEWCSDPKISTS

-668 ATSILQ
+668 ASSVLK
-674 LPVTK
+674 LPVKK

>member
-1 MNDQQQMGYEPS
+1 MGYEPS

-22 IAVMLYHAHIAWL
+22 IAVMLYHADIAWL

-60 RELNGGIDL
+60 RESTRSIDL

-82 ALFVMLSATAVC
+82 ALVVMLSATAVY

-122 IFAVKT
+122 IYAVDT

-157 LFAFIFG
+157 LFTVVFG
-164 AKWMRPKIS
+164 AKWMRPRIS
-173 GALLVACSGAV
+173 GALLITCSAAI
-184 MVATALRFA
+184 MFTTALRFV
-193 QDNDMR
+193 QDNETR
-199 TNLLYLSTLT
+199 TNFLYLSTIT

-227 RKTSP
+227 RKNSLP
-232 SSWWRSFTADALAIV
+232 SWWRSSISDAFAIT
-247 SIAVIGFIMATVHV
+247 SIAVIGVLMATVHV
-261 ADVRMYQGGLAATT
+261 ADQRLYQGGLAATT
-275 IASAVVIAVVMRPNG
+275 VASAVIVAVVMRPNG
-290 VFVQKLFSQEL
+290 LFVKKFFSQDL

-328 GNRLAVALA
+328 SNRLAVALA
-337 VTVIINE
+337 LTIIINE

-352 PTRQGALGNWW
+352 PTRHGALGNWW
-363 RNRPQLGAMRR
+363 HNRPQLSAMHR
-374 RLPVLIAAVVV
+374 RLPVFIAAVVV
-385 ASLGVTGFKVVG
+385 ASLGITGVKVVG
-397 IEARDLA
+397 IEARDLS

-414 AVPTTVANTGT
+414 AVPTTVAY
-425 TLAPSVVDS
+425 
-434 SASSTTP
+434 ASSLPAASTT
-441 TTPTSS
+441 T
-447 TTIAVLPRKLVIVG
+447 TTIAKLPRRLVIVG
-461 DSQAHALA
+461 DSQAHSLA
-469 LNKPSGIEKT
+469 INKPSGIEKT
-479 FVIADGSIDGCGI
+479 FVVTDGSIDGCGI

-512 CVGFEKSWAKS
+512 CVGFEKSWTKS
-523 ATKAKADVALVVIGA
+523 ATKAQADVALVVLGA
-538 WEVLDLKINGFT
+538 WEVLDLKINSFT
-550 LAFNTAP
+550 LVVNTPP
-557 ADTMFRTQMQ
+557 ADTMFRTQMK

-607 ARTGHLNDLLREIA
+607 TRTRHLNDLLREIA

-633 PKEWCTDPKISTS
+633 PKQWCSDSEISTS

>member
-1 MNDQQQMGYEPS
+1 MNDQQLMGYEPS

-22 IAVMLYHAHIAWL
+22 IAVMLYHANIAWL

-60 RELNGGIDL
+60 RESTRRIDL

-82 ALFVMLSATAVC
+82 ALVVMLAATAIC
-94 VAFFAKD
+94 VAFYATD

-122 IFAVKT
+122 IFAVDT

-157 LFAFIFG
+157 LFVFVFG

-173 GALLVACSGAV
+173 GALLLLCSGAI
-184 MVATALRFA
+184 MFATALRFV
-193 QDNDMR
+193 QDDETR
-199 TNLLYLSTLT
+199 TNFLYLSTLT

-227 RKTSP
+227 RKNSLP
-232 SSWWRSFTADALAIV
+232 SWWKSSLADALAV
-247 SIAVIGFIMATVHV
+247 ASIAVIGVLMATVHV
-261 ADVRMYQGGLAATT
+261 ADAQLYQGGLAVTT
-275 IASAVVIAVVMRPNG
+275 IASAVIIAVVMRPNG
-290 VFVQKLFSQEL
+290 LFVKKFFSQEL

-337 VTVIINE
+337 LTVIINE
-344 FVYQFVEI
+344 FVYQYVEI
-352 PTRQGALGNWW
+352 PTRQGALGNWLH
-363 RNRPQLGAMRR
+363 NRQQLSAMHR
-374 RLPVLIAAVVV
+374 RLPVLITAAVV
-385 ASLGVTGFKVVG
+385 ASLGITGVKVVG
-397 IEARDLA
+397 IEARDLS

-414 AVPTTVANTGT
+414 SVPTTVA
-425 TLAPSVVDS
+425 
-434 SASSTTP
+434 SASSLPAASTT
-441 TTPTSS
+441 S
-447 TTIAVLPRKLVIVG
+447 TTIAKLPRKLVIVG
-461 DSQAHALA
+461 DSQAHSLVV
-469 LNKPSGIEKT
+469 NKPSGIEKT
-479 FVIADGSIDGCGI
+479 FVITNGSIDGCGI

-512 CVGFEKSWAKS
+512 CVGFEKKWAKS
-523 ATKAKADVALVVIGA
+523 ATTARADVALVVIGA

-550 LAFNTAP
+550 FAVNTSP
-557 ADTMFRTQMQ
+557 ADTMFRTQMK
-567 RGIDALRATGAT
+567 RGIDALRSTGAT

-607 ARTGHLNDLLREIA
+607 TRTSHLNDLLREIA

-628 FFVSG
+628 FFISG
-633 PKEWCTDPKISTS
+633 PKEWCSDPKISTS

-668 ATSILQ
+668 ASSVLK
-674 LPVTK
+674 LPVKK

>member
-1 MNDQQQMGYEPS
+1 MNDQPHMGYEPS

-22 IAVMLYHAHIAWL
+22 VAVMLYHANIAWL

-60 RELNGGIDL
+60 RESTQRIDL

-82 ALFVMLSATAVC
+82 ALFVMLSATAIC
-94 VAFFAKD
+94 VAFYATD
-101 SAPDFRRDVLP
+101 SAPDFRRDVFP

-122 IFAVKT
+122 IFAVDT

-152 LIWPL
+152 LMWPL
-157 LFAFIFG
+157 LFTFVFG

-173 GALLVACSGAV
+173 GVVLVVCSGAV
-184 MVATALRFA
+184 MAATALRFV
-193 QDNDMR
+193 QDNETR
-199 TNLLYLSTLT
+199 TNFLYLSTLT

-227 RKTSP
+227 RKNAL
-232 SSWWRSFTADALAIV
+232 SSWWRSSIADALAIA
-247 SIAVIGFIMATVHV
+247 SIVVIGVLMATVHV
-261 ADVRMYQGGLAATT
+261 ADPFLYQGGLAATT
-275 IASAVVIAVVMRPNG
+275 LASAVMVVVVMRPNG
-290 VFVQKLFSQEL
+290 LIVKRFFSQNF

-321 VAHARDS
+321 VVHARDS
-328 GNRLAVALA
+328 GNRFAVALA
-337 VTVIINE
+337 ATIIINE
-344 FVYQFVEI
+344 FVYQYVEI
-352 PTRQGALGNWW
+352 PTRHGAIGDWW
-363 RNRPQLGAMRR
+363 RNRPQLSAVRR
-374 RLPVLIAAVVV
+374 RLPVFVTAVVV
-385 ASLGVTGFKVVG
+385 ASLGITGVKVVG
-397 IEARDLA
+397 IEARDLS
-404 IDTSTANVIF
+404 IDASSATVIF
-414 AVPTTVANTGT
+414 AVPTTVANTST
-425 TLAPSVVDS
+425 TLTPSVVGS
-434 SASSTTP
+434 PASSTT
-441 TTPTSS
+441 S
-447 TTIAVLPRKLVIVG
+447 TTIAQLPRKLVIVG

-469 LNKPSGIEKT
+469 INKPSGIEKT
-479 FVIADGSIDGCGI
+479 FAITDGSIDGCGV

-498 VGGTNGNFRRNFAN
+498 VGGTSGNFRRNFAN

-523 ATKAKADVALVVIGA
+523 ATKARADVALVVIGA
-538 WEVLDLKINGFT
+538 WEVLDLKINSFT
-550 LAFNTAP
+550 FAMNTSP
-557 ADTMFRTQMQ
+557 ADTIFRTQMK

-607 ARTGHLNDLLREIA
+607 MRTGHLNDLLREIA

-633 PKEWCTDPKISTS
+633 PKEWCSDPKISTS

-668 ATSILQ
+668 ANSILQ

>member
-1 MNDQQQMGYEPS
+1 MNDQPHMGYEPS

-22 IAVMLYHAHIAWL
+22 VAVMLYHANIAWL

-60 RELNGGIDL
+60 RESTQRIDL

-82 ALFVMLSATAVC
+82 ALFVMLSATAIC
-94 VAFFAKD
+94 VAFYATD

-122 IFAVKT
+122 IFAVDT
-128 PYFAASSLPVLRHLW
+128 PYFAASSLPILRHLW

-152 LIWPL
+152 LMWPL
-157 LFAFIFG
+157 LFAFVFG

-173 GALLVACSGAV
+173 GVVLVVCSGAV
-184 MVATALRFA
+184 MAATALRFV
-193 QDNDMR
+193 QDNETR
-199 TNLLYLSTLT
+199 TNFLYLSTLT

-227 RKTSP
+227 RKNAL
-232 SSWWRSFTADALAIV
+232 SSWWRSSIADALAIA
-247 SIAVIGFIMATVHV
+247 SIVVIGVLMATVHV
-261 ADVRMYQGGLAATT
+261 ADPFLYQGGLAATT
-275 IASAVVIAVVMRPNG
+275 LASAVMVAVVMRPNG
-290 VFVQKLFSQEL
+290 LIVNRFFSQNF

-321 VAHARDS
+321 VVHARDS
-328 GNRLAVALA
+328 GNRFAVALA
-337 VTVIINE
+337 ATIIINE
-344 FVYQFVEI
+344 FVYQYVEI
-352 PTRQGALGNWW
+352 PTRHGAIGDWW
-363 RNRPQLGAMRR
+363 RNRPQLSAVRR
-374 RLPVLIAAVVV
+374 RLPVFITAVIVT
-385 ASLGVTGFKVVG
+385 SLGITGVKVVG
-397 IEARDLA
+397 IEARDLS
-404 IDTSTANVIF
+404 IDASSATVIF
-414 AVPTTVANTGT
+414 AVPTTVANTST
-425 TLAPSVVDS
+425 TLTPSVVGS
-434 SASSTTP
+434 PASSTT
-441 TTPTSS
+441 S
-447 TTIAVLPRKLVIVG
+447 TTIAQLPRKLVIVG

-469 LNKPSGIEKT
+469 INKPSGIEKT
-479 FVIADGSIDGCGI
+479 FAITDGSIDGCGV

-498 VGGTNGNFRRNFAN
+498 VGGTSGNFRRNFAN

-538 WEVLDLKINGFT
+538 WEVLDLKINSFT
-550 LAFNTAP
+550 FAMNTSP
-557 ADTMFRTQMQ
+557 ADTIFRTQMK

-607 ARTGHLNDLLREIA
+607 MRTGHLNDLLREIA

-633 PKEWCTDPKISTS
+633 PKEWCSDPKISTS

-668 ATSILQ
+668 ANSILQ

>member
-1 MNDQQQMGYEPS
+1 MNDQSHMGYEPS

-22 IAVMLYHAHIAWL
+22 IAVMLYHANIAWL

-60 RELNGGIDL
+60 RESTQRIDL

-82 ALFVMLSATAVC
+82 ALFAMLSATAVC
-94 VAFFAKD
+94 VAFYATD
-101 SAPDFRRDVLP
+101 SAPDFRRDMLP

-122 IFAVKT
+122 IYAVDT

-152 LIWPL
+152 LVWPL
-157 LFAFIFG
+157 LFTVLFG

-173 GALLVACSGAV
+173 GTLLIGCSGAI
-184 MVATALRFA
+184 MIATALGFV
-193 QDNDMR
+193 QDDETR
-199 TNLLYLSTLT
+199 TNFLYLSTIT

-227 RKTSP
+227 RKTSTRFVLV
-232 SSWWRSFTADALAIV
+232 RSLAADLLAIG
-247 SIAVIGFIMATVHV
+247 SIALIGYLMATVHV
-261 ADVRMYQGGLAATT
+261 ADKRLYQGGLAATT
-275 IASAVVIAVVMRPNG
+275 IASAVIVAVVMRPNG
-290 VFVQKLFSQEL
+290 LFVKKFFSQDF

-321 VAHARDS
+321 VTHARDS
-328 GNRLAVALA
+328 SNRLAVALA
-337 VTVIINE
+337 LTTIINE
-344 FVYQFVEI
+344 FVYQYVEI
-352 PTRQGALGNWW
+352 PTRRGALGNWW
-363 RNRPQLGAMRR
+363 HNRPQLSAMHR
-374 RLPVLIAAVVV
+374 RLPVLITAVVV
-385 ASLGVTGFKVVG
+385 ASLSITGVKVVG
-397 IEARDLA
+397 IEARDLS
-404 IDTSTANVIF
+404 IDTSTASVIF
-414 AVPTTVANTGT
+414 SVPTTVA
-425 TLAPSVVDS
+425 
-434 SASSTTP
+434 SASSLPAASTT
-441 TTPTSS
+441 T
-447 TTIAVLPRKLVIVG
+447 TTIAKLPRKLVIVG
-461 DSQAHALA
+461 DSQANSLA
-469 LNKPSGIEKT
+469 VNKPSGMEKT
-479 FVIADGSIDGCGI
+479 FIVANGSIDGCGI
-492 YDRGVG
+492 FDRGVG

-538 WEVLDLKINGFT
+538 WEVLDLKINSFT
-550 LAFNTAP
+550 FAMNTSP
-557 ADTMFRTQMQ
+557 ADTIFRTQMK

-607 ARTGHLNDLLREIA
+607 MRTGHLNDLLREIA

-633 PKEWCTDPKISTS
+633 PKEWCSDPKISTS

-668 ATSILQ
+668 ANSILQ

>member
-1 MNDQQQMGYEPS
+1 MNDQQLMGYEPS

-22 IAVMLYHAHIAWL
+22 IAVMLYHANIAWL

-60 RELNGGIDL
+60 RESTRRIDL

-82 ALFVMLSATAVC
+82 ALVVMLAATAVC
-94 VAFFAKD
+94 VAFYATD

-122 IFAVKT
+122 IFAVDT

-157 LFAFIFG
+157 LFVFVFG

-173 GALLVACSGAV
+173 GALLLLCSGAI
-184 MVATALRFA
+184 MFATALRFV
-193 QDNDMR
+193 QDDETR
-199 TNLLYLSTLT
+199 TNFLYLSTLT

-227 RKTSP
+227 RKNSLP
-232 SSWWRSFTADALAIV
+232 SWWKSSLADALAV
-247 SIAVIGFIMATVHV
+247 ASIAVIGVLMATVHV
-261 ADVRMYQGGLAATT
+261 ADAQLYQGGLAATT
-275 IASAVVIAVVMRPNG
+275 VASAVIIAVVMRPNG
-290 VFVQKLFSQEL
+290 LFVKKFFSQEL

-337 VTVIINE
+337 LTVIINE
-344 FVYQFVEI
+344 FVYQYVEI
-352 PTRQGALGNWW
+352 PTRQGALGNWLH
-363 RNRPQLGAMRR
+363 NRQQLSAMHR
-374 RLPVLIAAVVV
+374 RLPVLITAAVV
-385 ASLGVTGFKVVG
+385 ASLGITGVKVVG
-397 IEARDLA
+397 IEARDLS

-414 AVPTTVANTGT
+414 SVPTTVA
-425 TLAPSVVDS
+425 
-434 SASSTTP
+434 SASSLPAASTT
-441 TTPTSS
+441 S
-447 TTIAVLPRKLVIVG
+447 TTIAKLPRKLVIVG
-461 DSQAHALA
+461 DSQAHSLVV
-469 LNKPSGIEKT
+469 NKPSGIEKT
-479 FVIADGSIDGCGI
+479 FVITNGSIDGCGI

-512 CVGFEKSWAKS
+512 CVGFEKKWAKS
-523 ATKAKADVALVVIGA
+523 ATTARADVALVVIGA

-550 LAFNTAP
+550 FAVNTSP
-557 ADTMFRTQMQ
+557 ADTMFRTQMK
-567 RGIDALRATGAT
+567 RGIDALRSTGAT

-607 ARTGHLNDLLREIA
+607 TRTSHLNDLLREIA

-628 FFVSG
+628 FFISG
-633 PKEWCTDPKISTS
+633 PKEWCSDPKISTS

-668 ATSILQ
+668 ASSVLK
-674 LPVTK
+674 LPVKK

>member
-22 IAVMLYHAHIAWL
+22 IAVMLYHANIAWL

-60 RELNGGIDL
+60 RESTQHIDL

-82 ALFVMLSATAVC
+82 ALVVMLAATAVC
-94 VAFFAKD
+94 VAFYATD

-122 IFAVKT
+122 IFAVDT

-152 LIWPL
+152 VIWPL
-157 LFAFIFG
+157 LFAFVFG
-164 AKWMRPKIS
+164 AKWMRRKIS
-173 GALLVACSGAV
+173 GVLLVACSGAV
-184 MVATALRFA
+184 MATTALRFV
-193 QDNDMR
+193 QDNETR
-199 TNLLYLSTLT
+199 TNFLYLSTIT

-227 RKTSP
+227 RKKAL
-232 SSWWRSFTADALAIV
+232 SSWWRSSIADALAIA
-247 SIAVIGFIMATVHV
+247 SIAVIGVLMATVHV
-261 ADVRMYQGGLAATT
+261 ADVRLYQGGLAVTT
-275 IASAVVIAVVMRPNG
+275 IASAVIIAVVMRPNG
-290 VFVQKLFSQEL
+290 LFVKKFFSQEL

-337 VTVIINE
+337 VTIIINE
-344 FVYQFVEI
+344 FVYQYVEI

-363 RNRPQLGAMRR
+363 RNRQQLSAMHR
-374 RLPVLIAAVVV
+374 RLPLLIAAAVV
-385 ASLGVTGFKVVG
+385 ASLGITGIKVVG

-414 AVPTTVANTGT
+414 SVPTTVA
-425 TLAPSVVDS
+425 
-434 SASSTTP
+434 SASSLPAASTT
-441 TTPTSS
+441 S
-447 TTIAVLPRKLVIVG
+447 TTIAKLPRKLVIVG

-469 LNKPSGIEKT
+469 INKPSGMEKT
-479 FVIADGSIDGCGI
+479 FAITDGSIDGCGI

-512 CVGFEKSWAKS
+512 CVGFETSWAKS
-523 ATKAKADVALVVIGA
+523 ATKAGADVALVVIGA

-550 LAFNTAP
+550 FAMNTSP
-557 ADTMFRTQMQ
+557 ADTMFRTQMK

-607 ARTGHLNDLLREIA
+607 TRTSHLNDLLREIA

-633 PKEWCTDPKISTS
+633 PKEWCSDPKISTS

-668 ATSILQ
+668 ANSILQ

>member
-1 MNDQQQMGYEPS
+1 MNDQSHMGYEPS

-22 IAVMLYHAHIAWL
+22 IAVMLYHADIAWL

-60 RELNGGIDL
+60 HESTRRIDL

-122 IFAVKT
+122 IYAVDT

-157 LFAFIFG
+157 LFTVVFG
-164 AKWMRPKIS
+164 AKWMRPRIS
-173 GALLVACSGAV
+173 GALLITCSAAI
-184 MVATALRFA
+184 MFTTALRFV
-193 QDNDMR
+193 QDNETR
-199 TNLLYLSTLT
+199 TNFLYLSTIT

-227 RKTSP
+227 RKNSLP
-232 SSWWRSFTADALAIV
+232 SWWRSSISDAFAIT
-247 SIAVIGFIMATVHV
+247 SIAVIGVLMATVHV
-261 ADVRMYQGGLAATT
+261 ADQRLYQGGLAATT
-275 IASAVVIAVVMRPNG
+275 VASAVIVAVVMRPNG
-290 VFVQKLFSQEL
+290 LLVKKFFSQDL

-328 GNRLAVALA
+328 SNRLAVALA
-337 VTVIINE
+337 LTVIINE

-352 PTRQGALGNWW
+352 PTRHGALGNWW
-363 RNRPQLGAMRR
+363 HNRPQLSAMHR
-374 RLPVLIAAVVV
+374 RLPVFIAAVVV
-385 ASLGVTGFKVVG
+385 ASLGITGVKVVG
-397 IEARDLA
+397 IEARDLS

-414 AVPTTVANTGT
+414 AVPTTVA
-425 TLAPSVVDS
+425 
-434 SASSTTP
+434 SASSLPAASTT
-441 TTPTSS
+441 T
-447 TTIAVLPRKLVIVG
+447 TTIAKLPRRLVIVG
-461 DSQAHALA
+461 DSQAHSLA
-469 LNKPSGIEKT
+469 INKPSGIEKT
-479 FVIADGSIDGCGI
+479 FVVTDGSIDGCGI

-512 CVGFEKSWAKS
+512 CVGFEKSWTKS
-523 ATKAKADVALVVIGA
+523 ATKAQADVALVVLGA
-538 WEVLDLKINGFT
+538 WEVLDLKINSFT
-550 LAFNTAP
+550 LVVDTPP
-557 ADTMFRTQMQ
+557 ADTMFRTQMK
-567 RGIDALRATGAT
+567 RGIGALRATGAT

-607 ARTGHLNDLLREIA
+607 TRTRHLNDLLREIA

-633 PKEWCTDPKISTS
+633 PKEWCSDSEISTS

>member
-1 MNDQQQMGYEPS
+1 MNDQTKMGYEPS

-22 IAVMLYHAHIAWL
+22 IAVMLYHANVAWL

-60 RELNGGIDL
+60 RESNHRINL

-82 ALFVMLSATAVC
+82 AFFVMLCATAVC
-94 VAFFAKD
+94 VAFYATD
-101 SAPDFRRDVLP
+101 SAPDFRRDMLP

-122 IFAVKT
+122 IFAVDT

-157 LFAFIFG
+157 LFTLVFG

-173 GALLVACSGAV
+173 GALLITCSGAI
-184 MVATALRFA
+184 MVTTALRFVE
-193 QDNDMR
+193 DNETR
-199 TNLLYLSTLT
+199 TNFLYLSTFT

-219 VAMLWRPW
+219 VALLWRPW
-227 RKTSP
+227 RKISTRFVLA
-232 SSWWRSFTADALAIV
+232 RSMVADALAIG
-247 SIAVIGFIMATVHV
+247 SIAVIGYLMATVHV
-261 ADVRMYQGGLAATT
+261 ADARLYQGGLAATT
-275 IASAVVIAVVMRPNG
+275 IASAVIVAVVMRPNG
-290 VFVQKLFSQEL
+290 LLIKRVFSYNF
-301 FVEIGRRSYGLYLW
+301 FAEIGRRSYGLYLW

-328 GNRLAVALA
+328 IDRLAIALA
-337 VTVIINE
+337 ATIIINE
-344 FVYQFVEI
+344 FVYQYVEI
-352 PTRQGALGNWW
+352 PTRHGALGNWW
-363 RNRPQLGAMRR
+363 RNRQQLSAMHR
-374 RLPVLIAAVVV
+374 RLPIFVATVVV
-385 ASLGVTGFKVVG
+385 TSLGFTGVKVAG
-397 IEARDLA
+397 IQARDMS
-404 IDTSTANVIF
+404 IDTSNAKVEF
-414 AVPTTVANTGT
+414 AVPTTVT
-425 TLAPSVVDS
+425 
-434 SASSTTP
+434 SASSLPAASTT
-441 TTPTSS
+441 S
-447 TTIAVLPRKLVIVG
+447 TTIAKLPRKLVIVG
-461 DSQAHALA
+461 DSQARSLA
-469 LNKPSGIEKT
+469 VNKPSGIKKT
-479 FVIADGSIDGCGI
+479 FVITDGSIDGCGV
-492 YDRGVG
+492 YNKGVG

-523 ATKAKADVALVVIGA
+523 ARKAKADVALVVIGA
-538 WEVLDLKINGFT
+538 WEVLDLKFGSST
-550 LAFNTAP
+550 LAFNTP
-557 ADTMFRTQMQ
+557 AADAMFRSQV
-567 RGIDALRATGAT
+567 RVGVNALRATGAT

-584 VACMRPVDSKGGPV
+584 VPCMRPVTSKGGPV

-607 ARTGHLNDLLREIA
+607 TRTGHLNDLLREIA

-633 PKEWCTDPKISTS
+633 PKEWCSDPKISTS

-674 LPVTK
+674 LPVGK

>member
-1 MNDQQQMGYEPS
+1 MNDQQLMGYEPS

-22 IAVMLYHAHIAWL
+22 IAVMLYHANIAWL

-60 RELNGGIDL
+60 RESTRRIDL

-82 ALFVMLSATAVC
+82 ALVVMLAATAVC
-94 VAFFAKD
+94 VAFYATD

-122 IFAVKT
+122 IFAVDT

-157 LFAFIFG
+157 LFVFVFG
-164 AKWMRPKIS
+164 AKWMLPKIS
-173 GALLVACSGAV
+173 GALLLLCSGAI
-184 MVATALRFA
+184 MFATALRFV
-193 QDNDMR
+193 QDDETR
-199 TNLLYLSTLT
+199 TNFLYLSTLT

-227 RKTSP
+227 RKNSLP
-232 SSWWRSFTADALAIV
+232 SWWKSSLADALAV
-247 SIAVIGFIMATVHV
+247 ASIAVIGVLMATVHV
-261 ADVRMYQGGLAATT
+261 ADAQLYQGGLAVTT
-275 IASAVVIAVVMRPNG
+275 IASAVIIAVVMRPNG
-290 VFVQKLFSQEL
+290 LFVKKFFSQEL

-337 VTVIINE
+337 LTVIINE
-344 FVYQFVEI
+344 FVYQYVEI
-352 PTRQGALGNWW
+352 PTRQGALGNWLH
-363 RNRPQLGAMRR
+363 NRQQLSAMHR
-374 RLPVLIAAVVV
+374 RLPVLITAAVV
-385 ASLGVTGFKVVG
+385 ASLGITGVKVVG
-397 IEARDLA
+397 IEARDLS
-404 IDTSTANVIF
+404 IDTSTTNVIF
-414 AVPTTVANTGT
+414 SVPTTVA
-425 TLAPSVVDS
+425 
-434 SASSTTP
+434 SASSLPAASTT
-441 TTPTSS
+441 S
-447 TTIAVLPRKLVIVG
+447 TTIAKLPRKLVIVG
-461 DSQAHALA
+461 DSQAHSLVV
-469 LNKPSGIEKT
+469 NKPSGIEKT
-479 FVIADGSIDGCGI
+479 FVITNGSIDGCGI

-512 CVGFEKSWAKS
+512 CVGFEKKWAKS
-523 ATKAKADVALVVIGA
+523 ATTARADVALVVIGA

-550 LAFNTAP
+550 FAVNTSP
-557 ADTMFRTQMQ
+557 ADTMFRTQMK
-567 RGIDALRATGAT
+567 RGIDALRSTGAT

-607 ARTGHLNDLLREIA
+607 TRTSHLNDLLREIA

-628 FFVSG
+628 FFISG
-633 PKEWCTDPKISTS
+633 PKEWCSDPKISTS

-668 ATSILQ
+668 ASSVLK
-674 LPVTK
+674 LPVKK

>member
-1 MNDQQQMGYEPS
+1 MNDQPNMGYEPS

-22 IAVMLYHAHIAWL
+22 ISVMLYHANIAWL
-35 PGGFLGVEVF
+35 PGGFLGVEIF
-45 FVVSGFLITSLLIEE
+45 FVVSGFLITSLLVEE
-60 RELNGGIDL
+60 RASTQRIDL

-82 ALFVMLSATAVC
+82 ALVVMLSATTFY
-94 VAFFAKD
+94 VAFYATD

-122 IFAVKT
+122 IFAVDT

-157 LFAFIFG
+157 LFTLMFG
-164 AKWMRPKIS
+164 AKWMRAKVS
-173 GALLVACSGAV
+173 GILLLVCSAAI
-184 MVATALRFA
+184 MIATALRFV
-193 QDNDMR
+193 QDDETR
-199 TNLLYLSTLT
+199 TNFLYLSTIT

-219 VAMLWRPW
+219 VAFTWRPW
-227 RKTSP
+227 RKNSLP
-232 SSWWRSFTADALAIV
+232 SWWRSSVADALAIA
-247 SIAVIGFIMATVHV
+247 SIAVIGVLMAMVHV
-261 ADVRMYQGGLAATT
+261 SDARLYQGGLAATT
-275 IASAVVIAVVMRPNG
+275 VASAVIIAVVMRPNG
-290 VFVQKLFSQEL
+290 LFVKKFFSQNF

-337 VTVIINE
+337 LTIIINE
-344 FVYQFVEI
+344 FVYQYVEI

-363 RNRPQLGAMRR
+363 RNRPQLSAMHR
-374 RLPVLIAAVVV
+374 RLPVLIAAAVV
-385 ASLGVTGFKVVG
+385 ASLGITGVKVVG
-397 IEARDLA
+397 IEARDLS
-404 IDTSTANVIF
+404 IDTSSASVIF
-414 AVPTTVANTGT
+414 TVPTTVA
-425 TLAPSVVDS
+425 
-434 SASSTTP
+434 SASSLPAASTT
-441 TTPTSS
+441 T
-447 TTIAVLPRKLVIVG
+447 TTIAKLPRKMVIVG
-461 DSQAHALA
+461 DSQAHSLA
-469 LNKPSGIEKT
+469 INKPSGIEKT
-479 FVIADGSIDGCGI
+479 FVITNGSIDGCGV

-512 CVGFEKSWAKS
+512 CVGFEKSWGKS

-550 LAFNTAP
+550 FAFDSAP
-557 ADTMFRTQMQ
+557 ADTMFRTQMK
-567 RGIDALRATGAT
+567 RGIDALRATGVT

-607 ARTGHLNDLLREIA
+607 MRTRHLNELMREIA

-628 FFVSG
+628 FFVNG
-633 PKEWCTDPKISTS
+633 PKEWCSDPKISTS

-668 ATSILQ
+668 ANSILQ

>member
-1 MNDQQQMGYEPS
+1 MNDQQLMGYEPS

-22 IAVMLYHAHIAWL
+22 IAVMLYHANIAWL

-60 RELNGGIDL
+60 RESTRRIDL

-82 ALFVMLSATAVC
+82 ALVVMLAATAVC
-94 VAFFAKD
+94 VAFYATD

-122 IFAVKT
+122 IFAVDT

-157 LFAFIFG
+157 LFAFVFG

-173 GALLVACSGAV
+173 GALLLLCSGAI
-184 MVATALRFA
+184 MFATALRFV
-193 QDNDMR
+193 QDDETR
-199 TNLLYLSTLT
+199 TNFLYLSTLT

-227 RKTSP
+227 RKNSLP
-232 SSWWRSFTADALAIV
+232 SWWKSSLADALAV
-247 SIAVIGFIMATVHV
+247 ASIAVIGVLMATVHV
-261 ADVRMYQGGLAATT
+261 ADAQLYQGGLAVTT
-275 IASAVVIAVVMRPNG
+275 IASAVIIAVVMRPNG
-290 VFVQKLFSQEL
+290 LFVKKFFSQEL

-337 VTVIINE
+337 LTVIINE
-344 FVYQFVEI
+344 FVYQYVEI
-352 PTRQGALGNWW
+352 PTRQGALGNWLH
-363 RNRPQLGAMRR
+363 NRQQLSAMHR
-374 RLPVLIAAVVV
+374 RLPVLITAAVV
-385 ASLGVTGFKVVG
+385 ASLGITGVKVVG
-397 IEARDLA
+397 IEARDLS

-414 AVPTTVANTGT
+414 SVPTTVA
-425 TLAPSVVDS
+425 
-434 SASSTTP
+434 SASSLPAASTT
-441 TTPTSS
+441 S
-447 TTIAVLPRKLVIVG
+447 TTIAKLPRKLVIVG
-461 DSQAHALA
+461 DSQAHSLVV
-469 LNKPSGIEKT
+469 NKPSGIEKT
-479 FVIADGSIDGCGI
+479 FVITNGSIDGCGI

-512 CVGFEKSWAKS
+512 CVGFEKKWAKS
-523 ATKAKADVALVVIGA
+523 ATTARADVALVVIGA

-550 LAFNTAP
+550 FAVNTSP
-557 ADTMFRTQMQ
+557 ADTMFRTQMK
-567 RGIDALRATGAT
+567 RGIDALRSTGAT

-607 ARTGHLNDLLREIA
+607 TRTSHLNDLLREIA

-633 PKEWCTDPKISTS
+633 PKEWCSDPKISTS

-668 ATSILQ
+668 ASSVLK
-674 LPVTK
+674 LPVKK